1 MTTELII
8 THSFA
13 DGTLIDGMVRGDGS
27 YEIVT
32 GIQGWKWFRS
42 LNTCGIIQSRD
53 RISKSWLINAA
64 AEKLRAA
71 GFTVTVEIDDNPRPM
86 AEREAER
93 AAHMDER
100 ADMLAERAGRRGA
113 ESAAKLGRADQIAER
128 FAGGQPILIGHHS
141 ENKAR
146 RDQDRIHNLT
156 GQGLELRREAARLA
170 DAAEGAADHMAH
182 RENPMLVARRVEKL
196 EADRRGVQRNLD
208 GYTRN
213 FRNGRGEIVSSDV
226 TKPATGEWRERQ
238 LLIAA
243 DLDTQIAYWR
253 AFLEQAKADGQ
264 YNPVDVAAIRPGDAI
279 KAHGRWERVV
289 KVNKTTITVAVAPGW
304 ANKVKINEITE
315 HRAATIPVALE
326 SE

>member
-1 MTTELII
+1 MLTI

-13 DGTLIDGMVRGDGS
+13 EGTLIEGMVRGDGS

-42 LNTCGIIQSRD
+42 LKTCGIIQSRD

-71 GFTVTVEIDDNPRPM
+71 GFTVTVEVDDNPRPM
-86 AEREAER
+86 AEREADR

-156 GQGLELRREAARLA
+156 GQGLELRREAVRLA
-170 DAAEGAADHMAH
+170 DAAEGAADHMTH

-238 LLIAA
+238 LLVAA

-289 KVNKTTITVAVAPGW
+289 KVNKATITVAVAPGW

-315 HRAATIPVALE
+315 HRPATIPVALE

>member
-1 MTTELII
+1 MLTI

-13 DGTLIDGMVRGDGS
+13 EGTLIDGMVRGDGS

-32 GIQGWKWFRS
+32 SIQGWKWFRS

-86 AEREAER
+86 AERETDRAE
-93 AAHMDER
+93 HMEER
-100 ADMLAERAGRRGA
+100 ADMLAARSQRRAAAGEAAGA
-113 ESAAKLGRADQIAER
+113 TADRLAEAMQGEPVKMDHYSAPRHL
-128 FAGGQPILIGHHS
+128 
-141 ENKAR
+141 
-146 RDQDRIHNLT
+146 RDLDRVHNLT
-156 GQGLELRREAARLA
+156 HKSIDLRREAARLA
-170 DAAEGAADHMAH
+170 NAAEGAADHMAH

-196 EADRRGVQRNLD
+196 EADQRGVQRNLD

-289 KVNKTTITVAVAPGW
+289 KVNKATITVAVAPGW

-315 HRAATIPVALE
+315 HRPATTPVALE